1 MGSLIMP
8 LVLIGIVLV
17 FGGIFLVTVNKQK
30 KNSSRKE
37 MSKRSG
43 NSTSTSKGTDTSTP
57 REDVFKFMEFDKILD
72 DMIVQENGTKFS
84 MVVQCKG
91 INYDLMSEVEQLAVE
106 EGFITFLN
114 TLRYPIQIYVQAQ
127 NIDLKKSIK
136 LYSDRVQNLRDEY
149 DEKNELLAWS
159 ITNAKTVSNSY
170 GEIKIDKDRRNKRI
184 DPVDAVI
191 NGYKLMFKVEIRRTD
206 INKSAEKFLELFG
219 KERIIG

>member
-8 LVLIGIVLV
+8 LVLVGIILV

-30 KNSSRKE
+30 KNSSGKE

-91 INYDLMSEVEQLAVE
+91 INYDLMSEVEQLSVE

-136 LYSDRVQNLRDEY
+136 LYLSLIHISEPTRPY
-149 DEKNELLAWS
+149 
-159 ITNAKTVSNSY
+159 
-170 GEIKIDKDRRNKRI
+170 
-184 DPVDAVI
+184 
-191 NGYKLMFKVEIRRTD
+191 
-206 INKSAEKFLELFG
+206 
-219 KERIIG
+219 